1 MNYSRYLHLKD
12 LLALQNPLTPSEQRD
27 LHDSERLFIVV
38 HQASET
44 LLSQAL
50 TDLRHIEAE
59 NCGERCSSYRLDRAT
74 HIVHSLVGH
83 VELLH
88 RTLEPEDFLSFR
100 DRFGTASGLQSAQFH
115 ELFRAVDRL
124 TSGDTGH
131 RLGLETLQL
140 LGLSAAVRQWRYA
153 HLEMVEHMIGTLPGS
168 GDTSGLEYL
177 ERQLNG
183 TPRCEYADGATAGR
197 PRTHS

>member
-1 MNYSRYLHLKD
+1 MNYSGYLHLKE
-12 LLALQNPLTPSEQRD
+12 LLALQNPLTPSDQQD

-44 LLSQAL
+44 LLSQAIA
-50 TDLRHIEAE
+50 DLRHIEAGDCGE
-59 NCGERCSSYRLDRAT
+59 NCSAYRVDRAT
-74 HIVHSLVGH
+74 HIVHALVGH
-83 VELLH
+83 LELMH
-88 RTLEPEDFLSFR
+88 RTLEPEDFMRFR
-100 DRFGTASGLQSAQFH
+100 DRFGTASGLQSPQFH
-115 ELFRAVDRL
+115 ELFRTTERL
-124 TSGDTGH
+124 TTGNTG
-131 RLGLETLQL
+131 RELGVEPLQL
-140 LGLSAAVRQWRYA
+140 LGLSAAIRQWRYT
-153 HLEMVEHMIGTLPGS
+153 HLKMVEHMIGSLPGS